1 MTESERSLRVNTKS
15 DRLYEVM
22 FIVDPDLPEE
32 EMDGIVA
39 SLSTQITSQGGVVN
53 KVEKI
58 GRQRLAY
65 MIRKGSRRFY
75 DGFYVLL
82 HVNGT
87 GREIAETERRL
98 RVLDP
103 VIRFL
108 TVRVDEDLKRA
119 QKIKA
124 RRERRME
131 IRTARRTANNAGAES
146 EGDE

>member
-1 MTESERSLRVNTKS
+1 MNTKR

-22 FIVDPDLPEE
+22 FVLDPDLAEE
-32 EMDGIVA
+32 ETDKIVEA
-39 SLSTQITSQGGVVN
+39 LSAQIAGQGGLVN
-53 KVEKI
+53 KVEKM

-65 MIRKGSRRFY
+65 MIRKGSRKFY
-75 DGFYVLL
+75 EGSYILL

-119 QKIKA
+119 AKIRA
-124 RRERRME
+124 RRERRLEM
-131 IRTARRTANNAGAES
+131 RAARRASEAGGAS
-146 EGDE
+146 PEGEE

>member
-1 MTESERSLRVNTKS
+1 MNTKC

-39 SLSTQITSQGGVVN
+39 SLSSQISGQGGVVN

-65 MIRKGSRRFY
+65 MIRKGSRKFY
-75 DGFYVLL
+75 EGFYILL

-98 RVLDP
+98 RMLDP

-131 IRTARRTANNAGAES
+131 IRAARHIASSDADEP
-146 EGDE
+146 EGEE

>member
-1 MTESERSLRVNTKS
+1 MNTKC

-22 FIVDPDLPEE
+22 FVVDPDLPEE
-32 EMDGIVA
+32 EMDSMVA
-39 SLSTQITSQGGVVN
+39 SLSTQISSQGGVVN

-65 MIRKGSRRFY
+65 VIRKGSRKFQE
-75 DGFYVLL
+75 GFYILL
-82 HVNGT
+82 HVGGT
-87 GREIAETERRL
+87 GREIAEIERRL

-124 RRERRME
+124 RRERRMA
-131 IRTARRTANNAGAES
+131 IRAARQAANNTGAEP
-146 EGDE
+146 EEEE

>member
-1 MTESERSLRVNTKS
+1 
-15 DRLYEVM
+15 M
-22 FIVDPDLPEE
+22 FVLDPDLAEE
-32 EMDGIVA
+32 ETDKIIEA
-39 SLSTQITSQGGVVN
+39 LATQISGQGGQVN

-65 MIRKGSRRFY
+65 MIRKGSRKFY
-75 DGFYVLL
+75 EGTYILL

-119 QKIKA
+119 AKIKA
-124 RRERRME
+124 RRERRLEM
-131 IRTARRTANNAGAES
+131 RAARQASEANGAAP
-146 EGDE
+146 EGEE

>member
-1 MTESERSLRVNTKS
+1 MNTKC

-22 FIVDPDLPEE
+22 FVVDPDLPEE
-32 EMDGIVA
+32 QMDGIVE
-39 SLSTQITSQGGVVN
+39 SLSTQITSQGGIVN

-65 MIRKGSRRFY
+65 MIRKGSRKFY
-75 DGFYVLL
+75 EGFYVLL
-82 HVNGT
+82 HVSGT
-87 GREIAETERRL
+87 GREIAEVERRL

-131 IRTARRTANNAGAES
+131 IRAARRSTDNAGTEP

>member
-1 MTESERSLRVNTKS
+1 MNTKR

-22 FIVDPDLPEE
+22 FVLDPDLTEE
-32 EMDGIVA
+32 ETDKIIE
-39 SLSTQITSQGGVVN
+39 SLSEQVSSHGGLVN

-65 MIRKGSRRFY
+65 MIRKGSRKFHE
-75 DGFYVLL
+75 GFYVLL
-82 HVNGT
+82 HINGT

-119 QKIKA
+119 AKIKA
-124 RRERRME
+124 RRERRMA
-131 IRTARRTANNAGAES
+131 ARAAQQAAATNGAEP
-146 EGDE
+146 EGEA

>member
-1 MTESERSLRVNTKS
+1 MNTKR

-22 FIVDPDLPEE
+22 FVLDPDLAEE
-32 EMDGIVA
+32 ETDKIIE
-39 SLSTQITSQGGVVN
+39 SLSEQIAGQGGVVN

-65 MIRKGSRRFY
+65 MIRKGSRKFY
-75 DGFYVLL
+75 EGFYVLL

-87 GREIAETERRL
+87 GQEIAETERRL

-119 QKIKA
+119 AKIKA
-124 RRERRME
+124 RRERRLEM
-131 IRTARRTANNAGAES
+131 RAARRAAANGAAPE
-146 EGDE
+146 DEA

>member
-1 MTESERSLRVNTKS
+1 MNTKC

-32 EMDGIVA
+32 EMDSMVE
-39 SLSTQITSQGGVVN
+39 SLSAQISSQGGAVN

-65 MIRKGSRRFY
+65 MIRKGSRKFQE
-75 DGFYVLL
+75 GFYVLL
-82 HVNGT
+82 HVSGT
-87 GREIAETERRL
+87 GQEIAELERRL

-131 IRTARRTANNAGAES
+131 MRAARQAANNAGAEP

>member
-1 MTESERSLRVNTKS
+1 MNTKL

-22 FIVDPDLPEE
+22 FVLDPDLAEE
-32 EMDGIVA
+32 ETDKIVEA
-39 SLSTQITSQGGVVN
+39 LSGQISGQGGVVN

-65 MIRKGSRRFY
+65 MIRKGSRKFY
-75 DGFYVLL
+75 EGFYVLL

-124 RRERRME
+124 RRDSRLQARA
-131 IRTARRTANNAGAES
+131 ARRASESNGAEP
-146 EGDE
+146 EGEE